1 MFFGLLGQ
9 MYYFFSKLVVQTTAH
24 TMKWH
29 HYIMIRLAL
38 FLLLGVLIG
47 FNFNIAHAV
56 VNGVL
61 LVGLLALI
69 LYYFLNRKQFKK
81 PLAFSAITYLI
92 FIVLGIFTVQ
102 THQDIN
108 QKNHYL
114 KLEETANQTIILHIN
129 QVLKPDKYHQ
139 KYIAQVSQINT
150 NKARGNVLLLLQDSL
165 KKLTVG
171 AIIAIRGEFKE
182 INKPKNPYT
191 FDYAN
196 YLKNKQIYRQL
207 FVNKYHYIKQL
218 KNLKSLSA
226 SWRNTLIKRLENKG
240 FSGNEFAVFKG
251 LLLGD
256 KSSIS
261 RAIRNDY
268 SQAGAM
274 HILAISGLH
283 IGMLLY
289 LLNFVF
295 KPLEKIKRGK
305 VVKTILIISLL
316 WLYAVFTGL
325 SPSVVRAVL
334 MFSFVS
340 VGMNYK
346 RHTNIL
352 NTLFSALFI
361 LLVSNPFYVYEVG
374 FQLSFIAVFGI
385 VLIQPKLER
394 LLTINNRFL
403 NYFWQVSTVSLAAQI
418 SILPLS
424 LYYFHQ
430 FPALF
435 FLTNLVV
442 IPMLTILLFF
452 GIITL
457 LLAAVNIVISPLIHV
472 YNLLLLWTN
481 QFTHWVASKE
491 HFVFTHIDFD
501 SVQLFISYLF
511 ILFFVRLLYLKNTK
525 TVLQVL
531 GVIILFQ
538 GYIVYKKKENTSAKE
553 WLVFHKSRQS
563 VLAEKRNNNLYI
575 FSNDTTVFRATF
587 LTHYKMKQAI
597 DTLEVEPLKNW
608 FLVNKQR
615 LLLVDSLGVY
625 QSSKQAAY
633 ILLSQSPKINLE
645 RLILWH
651 QPKYIIAD
659 GSNYTSY
666 VKQWQKT
673 CIKKGIPFWDTH
685 SLGAFRKND

>member
-1 MFFGLLGQ
+1 
-9 MYYFFSKLVVQTTAH
+9 
-24 TMKWH
+24 
-29 HYIMIRLAL
+29 MIRLAL
-38 FLLLGVLIG
+38 FLLLGILIG
-47 FNFNIAHAV
+47 FNFSIAPAV

-61 LVGLLALI
+61 LIGFLALI

-81 PLAFSAITYLI
+81 TLTFSFIAYLI
-92 FIVLGIFTVQ
+92 FIVLGVFTVQ

-114 KLEETANQTIILHIN
+114 KLEKTANQTIILHVN

-139 KYIAQVSQINT
+139 KYIAQVNQINT
-150 NKARGNVLLLLQDSL
+150 NKASGKVLLLLQDSL
-165 KKLTVG
+165 KKLTIG
-171 AIIAIRGEFKE
+171 AVIAVRGRFKA

-196 YLKNKQIYRQL
+196 YLKNKQIFRQISAG
-207 FVNKYHYIKQL
+207 KYHYIKQTRS
-218 KNLKSLSA
+218 LKSLSA

-240 FSGNEFAVFKG
+240 FSTNEFAVFKG

-261 RAIRNDY
+261 TTIRKDY

-283 IGMLLY
+283 IGILLY
-289 LLNFVF
+289 ILNFIF

-305 VVKTILIISLL
+305 TVKTSIIISLL

-361 LLVSNPFYVYEVG
+361 LLLSNPFYIYEVG

-394 LLTINNRFL
+394 LLTINNWFL
-403 NYFWQVSTVSLAAQI
+403 NYFWQVFTVSLAAQI

-435 FLTNLVV
+435 FLTNLFV
-442 IPMLTILLFF
+442 IPMLTLLLSF
-452 GIITL
+452 GIIVL
-457 LLAAVNIVISPLIHV
+457 LLATINVVISPLISV

-481 QFTHWVASKE
+481 QFTHWIASKE

-501 SVQLFISYLF
+501 RVQLFISYLF
-511 ILFFVRLLYLKNTK
+511 IFFFIRLLYQKK
-525 TVLQVL
+525 VKIALQVL

-538 GYIVYKKKENTSAKE
+538 SYSIYKKKENTSAKE
-553 WLVFHKSRQS
+553 WLIFHKSRQS
-563 VLAEKRNNNLYI
+563 VLAEKRNNNLHI
-575 FSNDTTVFRATF
+575 FSNDTAILRARF
-587 LTHYKMKQAI
+587 LANYKMKRAI
-597 DTLEVEPLKNW
+597 AALEVDSLQNW
-608 FLVNKQR
+608 FFVNKQH
-615 LLLVDSLGVY
+615 LLLVDSLGIY
-625 QSSKQAAY
+625 QSSKQADY
-633 ILLSQSPKINLE
+633 IFLSQSPKINLE

-666 VKQWQKT
+666 VKKWQKT
-673 CIKKGIPFWDTH
+673 CIKKGIPFWDTR

>member
-1 MFFGLLGQ
+1 
-9 MYYFFSKLVVQTTAH
+9 
-24 TMKWH
+24 MKWH

-38 FLLLGVLIG
+38 FLLLGILIG
-47 FNFNIAHAV
+47 FNFSINSILINTA
-56 VNGVL
+56 L
-61 LVGLLALI
+61 LSTSLTLVI
-69 LYYFLNRKQFKK
+69 LYYLNKKNFKRTT
-81 PLAFSAITYLI
+81 LFSLIAYLS
-92 FIVLGIFTVQ
+92 VLILGLFTVQ
-102 THQDIN
+102 IHQETN
-108 QKNHYL
+108 QENHYL
-114 KLEETANQTIILHIN
+114 KLEKIVNQTIILRVN

-139 KYIAQVSQINT
+139 KYFAQVNQVGT
-150 NKARGNVLLLLQDSL
+150 NVAMGKVLLLLQDSL
-165 KKLTVG
+165 KELTVG
-171 AIIAIRGEFKE
+171 DVIAVRGNFKE

-196 YLKNKQIYRQL
+196 YLKNKQIYRQISITD
-207 FVNKYHYIKQL
+207 YHNIKHL
-218 KNLKSLSA
+218 NDLKSLSA

-240 FSGNEFAVFKG
+240 FSTNEFAVFKG

-261 RAIRNDY
+261 TTIRNDY

-283 IGMLLY
+283 IGILLY
-289 LLNFVF
+289 ILNLLF
-295 KPLEKIKRGK
+295 KPLEKIKYGK
-305 VVKTILIISLL
+305 LAKTILIISLL
-316 WLYAVFTGL
+316 WLYAIFTGL
-325 SPSVVRAVL
+325 SPSVVRAVM

-340 VGMNYK
+340 IGINYR

-361 LLVSNPFYVYEVG
+361 LLLINPFYIYEVG

-385 VLIQPKLER
+385 VMIQPKLEH
-394 LLTINNRFL
+394 LLTINNHFL
-403 NYFWQVSTVSLAAQI
+403 NYFWQVFTVSLAAQV

-435 FLTNLVV
+435 FLTNLFI
-442 IPMLTILLFF
+442 IPMLTLLLSF
-452 GIITL
+452 GIFIL
-457 LLAAVNIVISPLIHV
+457 LLATVNIIFSPLIWL

-481 QFTHWVASKE
+481 QFTHWIASKE
-491 HFVFTHIDFD
+491 HFVFTHINFD
-501 SVQLFISYLF
+501 NVQVFISYLF
-511 ILFFVRLLYLKNTK
+511 ILFFIRLLYLKK
-525 TVLQVL
+525 AKVLLQTL

-538 GYIVYKKKENTSAKE
+538 GYNIYRKKGNTSTKE

-563 VLAEKRNNNLYI
+563 VLAEKRNNSLKV
-575 FSNDTTVFRATF
+575 FSIDSTILKTNF
-587 LTHYKMKQAI
+587 LVNYQMKQGVN
-597 DTLEVEPLKNW
+597 TLKLEPLQNW
-608 FLVNKQR
+608 FLLNNQQ
-615 LLLVDSLGVY
+615 LLRVDSLGIY
-625 QSSKQAAY
+625 QSYKQADY

-651 QPKYIIAD
+651 QPKYVIAD

-673 CIKKGIPFWDTH
+673 CIKKGVPFWDTR
-685 SLGAFRKND
+685 SLGAFRKKD